1 MKIDITI
8 YDLDPER
15 LSIIDKNI
23 KSALKKLNL
32 KGEITLISEPPLISR
47 MNIYHRIPVIEIN
60 NQYWSKTIYETISE
74 NDCIEL
80 LKIIT
85 SKL

>member
-60 NQYWSKTIYETISE
+60 NQYWSKKIYETISE

-85 SKL
+85 SKV